1 MEGHSR
7 DAKKEG
13 KAGCSRRFSRRRRCS
28 VLRSTKGRETERRML
43 RVKAHGTGLTLFGK
57 AEALDTG

>member
-28 VLRSTKGRETERRML
+28 VLRSTKGRETE
-43 RVKAHGTGLTLFGK
+43 KDAEGKGTWHRLNTVW
-57 AEALDTG
+57 ES